1 MTLTKTRK
9 TDDTVSSLSLI
20 KATIAAF
27 IAAIVI
33 LVCIVLPAEFA
44 IDITGTGKL
53 LGLQNMG
60 EIKQSLAQEQA
71 ELDQKVLANK
81 AISPSKNTKILVTPE
96 TKVIAV
102 QERAAQETAAQA
114 PVLEQA
120 STQAKPVLIKNESS
134 PKLMSDSRTLVL
146 ENGEAAEL
154 KVALAK
160 GQYVDFNWQADA
172 KVNFDNHGDSD
183 NIRYHPYSKGKG
195 VTEDKGR
202 IQAAFDGYHG
212 WFWRN
217 RSGKQVSLTIKFSG
231 EYTKVKRVL

>member
-1 MTLTKTRK
+1 MTLTQAKN

-27 IAAIVI
+27 ISAIVI
-33 LVCIVLPAEFA
+33 LVCVVLPAEFA

-60 EIKQSLAQEQA
+60 EIKQSLAQEQVA
-71 ELDQKVLANK
+71 LDQKAQMSAKNIEQNSNEQETL
-81 AISPSKNTKILVTPE
+81 ISQSASVQEVAKSSLVNQDSSALNQE
-96 TKVIAV
+96 TKN
-102 QERAAQETAAQA
+102 QLAQSQSAQDK
-114 PVLEQA
+114 
-120 STQAKPVLIKNESS
+120 T
-134 PKLMSDSRTLVL
+134 LMSDTLTIVL

-160 GQYVDFNWQADA
+160 GLYVDFDWCADA
-172 KVNFDNHGDSD
+172 KVNFDNHGDS
-183 NIRYHPYSKGKG
+183 NKIRYHPYSKGKG
-195 VTEDKGR
+195 VTEDKGL

-217 RSGKQVSLTIKFSG
+217 RSGKQVSLTINFTG